1 MVVQLVADV
10 QDGRRDTSVGQ
21 MLLAV
26 RPVLGEL
33 ALVGV
38 VAGIGVF
45 IGFILIVVPGLFLK
59 TVWSVAAP
67 IVVLERPGGLRA
79 LGRSREL
86 VRGNGWRVFGVVL
99 VMMFLVG
106 LVTSGIDL
114 AANSA
119 GTGLGLAVRVIMG
132 IFTAPLA
139 ALAAAVLYF
148 DLRAS
153 PVMTQKQNL

>member
-1 MVVQLVADV
+1 
-10 QDGRRDTSVGQ
+10 
-21 MLLAV
+21 
-26 RPVLGEL
+26 
-33 ALVGV
+33 
-38 VAGIGVF
+38 
-45 IGFILIVVPGLFLK
+45 
-59 TVWSVAAP
+59 
-67 IVVLERPGGLRA
+67 
-79 LGRSREL
+79 L

-99 VMMFLVG
+99 VMMVLVG

-148 DLRAS
+148 DLRAG